1 MTDSECMRLMS
12 SVIEA
17 QRQQIERLKALVYDA
32 EGEMRQLMN
41 TNLRLRTELQHAE
54 SLSILS

>member
-1 MTDSECMRLMS
+1 MTDSECIHLMTG
-12 SVIEA
+12 VIES